1 MLAILIEMVYLYA
14 WASGATAKFVGM
26 PRKLKFYQKKS
37 AERLKKLRKLIVDNY
52 VMRNADSFPSRCR
65 FLSLYR
71 ILYLWT
77 VTIISTLDSYIY
89 IQVSGQGEDRRD
101 EESGH
106 KTVTAH

>member
-1 MLAILIEMVYLYA
+1 MLVFAL
-14 WASGATAKFVGM
+14 
-26 PRKLKFYQKKS
+26 
-37 AERLKKLRKLIVDNY
+37 
-52 VMRNADSFPSRCR
+52 
-65 FLSLYR
+65 
-71 ILYLWT
+71 T